1 MKKQLRNLLILSG
14 VLVALLA
21 LWLASARLPG
31 RDESNETTAASTLT
45 QMDLLTVDPAE
56 VARIAVHNN
65 HSDLTLLPERPQDAS
80 GEGIILWKL
89 AEDQGFPISQ
99 ASLADLAEAAL
110 AITYSEVIVDDPDD
124 LAAFGLNRPASTISI
139 VFSNGSSKTVEFG
152 SNLSSGKG
160 TYARISQD
168 TRIYA
173 VDSRFKDL
181 SSQSLADLID
191 LSQAIGGLKTTDL
204 ASMNFFRS
212 ADQLSLLT
220 AIAPMDPEDPQAGLS
235 FNLTE
240 PVARPGNTDTL
251 TSLLNSILN
260 LSAVRMVDLDAGD
273 LARYGLSEPRYQFAL
288 GALSGQE
295 VVVSIGDNAGNGQYY
310 VTSSALPAIM
320 TVQADALTAVDL
332 PLTDYVDRF
341 VALMSIWKV
350 SSVSLDLEG
359 EQHELVLSIT
369 EGQKVTDED
378 VVVTMDGQDAKIVS
392 PTGES
397 LFSSFYQKLIGIR
410 IDGFDLAAS
419 PDGPVTS
426 QIAYTLKPDLE
437 TQSGGKTLVIEFVTR
452 DAYTDYVLIDGSYA
466 GFYVNHR
473 DVFTSGLVGQ
483 EGLLVAI
490 SQLSYAIDHAVDGV
504 FDTSKGYP
512 ATT

>member
-1 MKKQLRNLLILSG
+1 MKKQLRNMLIMSG
-14 VLVALLA
+14 VLVVLLA
-21 LWLASARLPG
+21 LWLVPALMPG
-31 RDESNETTAASTLT
+31 SDESDATTAATT
-45 QMDLLTVDPAE
+45 HAPMALLTVDPAE

-65 HSDLTLLPERPQDAS
+65 YSDLTLLPEQSLDAS
-80 GEGIILWKL
+80 GEGLVRWQL
-89 AEDQGFPISQ
+89 AENQGFPISQ
-99 ASLADLAEAAL
+99 TSLTDLAEAAL
-110 AITYSEVIVDDPDD
+110 TMTYTEVIVDNPDD
-124 LAAFGLNRPASTISI
+124 LAAFGLNRPVSTISI
-139 VFSNGSSKTVEFG
+139 VFSNGSSTTVEFG

-191 LSQAIGGLKTTDL
+191 LSQTVGGLKITDL
-204 ASMNFFRS
+204 SSMEFFRA
-212 ADQLSLLT
+212 ADQLSLGATIEPLDPADT
-220 AIAPMDPEDPQAGLS
+220 AAGLA

-240 PVARPGNTDTL
+240 PVVRAGNTDTL

-260 LSAVRMVDLDAGD
+260 LSAVRMVDLDASD
-273 LARYGLSEPRYQFAL
+273 LTRYGLSEPRYQFKL
-288 GALSGQE
+288 GALSGKE
-295 VVVSIGDNAGNGQYY
+295 VVVSIGDSAGNGQYY

-350 SSVSLDLEG
+350 SSVALDLEG
-359 EQHELVLSIT
+359 EQHVLEMSIA
-369 EGQKVTDED
+369 EGQPITDET
-378 VVVTMDGQDAKIVS
+378 VVLKLDGQNANLVS
-392 PTGES
+392 PTGEN
-397 LFSSFYQKLIGIR
+397 LFSTFYQTLIGIR

-419 PDGPVTS
+419 PDGPATS
-426 QIAYTLKPDLE
+426 RIAYTLKPDPE
-437 TQSGGKTLVIEFVTR
+437 TQTGAKTLVIEFVTR

-466 GFYVNHR
+466 GFYVNHH
-473 DVFTSGLVGQ
+473 DVFTSGQVGQ

-490 SQLSYAIDHAVDGV
+490 SQLQYAIDHAVDGV